1 MPERK
6 RPARRRPEGA
16 GGTGKAAPARGK
28 GASRRAAPKK
38 KRAGVKAK
46 GGARRRPASTTR
58 TARGARA
65 ETGMPITTA
74 FEGRIEYLQILD
86 EQGRLDEKLGKG
98 VLKDEEVVA
107 LYEHMCLCRAYDEV
121 AFKLQRSGRMG
132 TYPQNIGQEAAAT
145 GAGFA
150 LRKGVDWLVPCYREN
165 SALFWHGLPMEHIL
179 LHWMGDERGNQI
191 PEGVNVLPISIPIG
205 THMLHAVGIAWAAK
219 LRKEDRVVCT
229 FFGDGA
235 TSEGDFHE
243 AMNFATVLKVPVIF
257 YCQNNS
263 WAISVPSTK
272 QFACETLAQRAFAYG
287 AHGVRID
294 GNDLFAS
301 VKATRD
307 AMERAKQGK
316 VTLIEA
322 MTYRMG
328 DHTTADDARRYRD
341 AAELEKWKG
350 RDPLLRVRRYM
361 EAKKL
366 WGDAKQ
372 EALDARNKERVSEI
386 VKNAEGIAPPTT
398 DEIFD
403 HTFAPPLPAQ
413 LLRQKETMRTAG
425 LAQFPEQ
432 ETLGVVG
439 TER

>member
-1 MPERK
+1 MPARK
-6 RPARRRPEGA
+6 RPAPRRPEA
-16 GGTGKAAPARGK
+16 KR
-28 GASRRAAPKK
+28 APK
-38 KRAGVKAK
+38 R
-46 GGARRRPASTTR
+46 
-58 TARGARA
+58 ARGAGKPRPAAKPTTKHTARTPAAPTPTRTHTRQRRA
-65 ETGMPITTA
+65 EKRMPITTA
-74 FEGRIEYLQILD
+74 FEGRIEHLQILD

-98 VLKDEEVVA
+98 VLADDEVVF
-107 LYEHMCLCRAYDEV
+107 LYEHMCLCRAYDEI

-165 SALFWHGLPMEHIL
+165 SALFLHGLPMEHIL

-191 PEGVNVLPISIPIG
+191 PEGVNILPISIPIG

-219 LRKEDRVVCT
+219 LRKEDRVACG

-243 AMNFATVLKVPVIF
+243 AMNFATVLKVPCIF
-257 YCQNNS
+257 FCQNNS

-287 AHGVRID
+287 AHGIRID

-307 AMERAKQGK
+307 AMERAKKGQ

-341 AAELEKWKG
+341 AAELEKWKA
-350 RDPLLRVRRYM
+350 RDPLLRIRRYL
-361 EAKKL
+361 ESKKR
-366 WGDAKQ
+366 WSDEKQ
-372 EALDARNKERVSEI
+372 QALNARNKARVSEI
-386 VKNAEGIAPPTT
+386 VANAEGIAKPSA
-398 DEIFD
+398 DDIFD
-403 HTFAPPLPAQ
+403 YTFAAPLPPQ
-413 LLRQKETMRTAG
+413 LERQKQTMRTAG

-432 ETLGVVG
+432 ETLGV
-439 TER
+439 TR